1 MPSLEEFLMG
11 KALVILGKSIPS
23 IVLQMTVMAVNK
35 EFSYAA
41 LISILASAAAVG
53 FTSASISYDADVS
66 PQKQRKQP
74 FATGYLASLTATA
87 KFQAFVCMMIISA
100 IGTFMRSVSLVFLSF
115 GGVEGSGVTRI
126 LLLLGAEIGA
136 LMIFKVLSRDF
147 TYWIPTRTGLGS
159 VLVSL
164 VFRAVTKFVCDF
176 SMIFAFLSP
185 TELGGPYFFFNI
197 FASWAVGFSTV
208 YFYFEN
214 NTEEDLVAEKKY
226 IEIGFFCVFAIWLA
240 AFTIFLSLIDRG
252 ALWILIVKNNTQIKN
267 MRSRFYYFQDH
278 DDDELCF
285 DATLMNKWVWN
296 GDKKL
301 AEDVWTWLA
310 NAVEKWRG
318 EGKPPEWL
326 TLEMFSMAE
335 MAMGNGVKVVSREAW
350 GELKKGGEENSEK
363 NELGRGGGSPFGGP
377 DESSSEGER

>member
-1 MPSLEEFLMG
+1 
-11 KALVILGKSIPS
+11 
-23 IVLQMTVMAVNK
+23 
-35 EFSYAA
+35 
-41 LISILASAAAVG
+41 
-53 FTSASISYDADVS
+53 
-66 PQKQRKQP
+66 
-74 FATGYLASLTATA
+74 
-87 KFQAFVCMMIISA
+87 MIISA
-100 IGTFMRSVSLVFLSF
+100 IGTFTRSMSLVFLSF

-126 LLLLGAEIGA
+126 LLLLGAEIGV

-185 TELGGPYFFFNI
+185 TELGGAYFFFNI
-197 FASWAVGFSTV
+197 FASWAVSFSTV

-226 IEIGFFCVFAIWLA
+226 IEIGFFSVFAIWLA

-252 ALWILIVKNNTQIKN
+252 ALWILVVKNNIQSKN
-267 MRSRFYYFQDH
+267 MRRRFYYFQDR

-285 DATLMNKWVWN
+285 DATLMNNKWVWN

-301 AEDVWTWLA
+301 AEGVWTWLA

-318 EGKPPEWL
+318 EEKPPEWL

-350 GELKKGGEENSEK
+350 GELKKGLEV
-363 NELGRGGGSPFGGP
+363 RGGGGGAGGGAGGRKIGGSPSPLAGARKIARKMSSDGGMVAP
-377 DESSSEGER
+377 LVAPTRAAAKVKGNRVLPEPTKESKKS